1 MPDMKQMISEVF
13 AENGIRIEPGDP
25 LFALVTM
32 NRMVFEESA
41 QRYYESNQ
49 QLIAEFNESM
59 KKAEMRAGSMLAKMV
74 KESAEKMREG
84 LQGDIHIAGLKATRI
99 RTRGERGPPSSCDC
113 TLGLRWV
120 SGCRSD
126 IRLRRLVWTL
136 FPLVGT
142 AGNFSRAVRRGG
154 PHAGTQRCL
163 CDHLLSSV
171 TRFVKELPH
180 ERANTCRYQ

>member
-59 KKAEMRAGSMLAKMV
+59 KSAEMRAGSMLAKMV

-84 LQGDIHIAGLKATRI
+84 LQGDIQLAGMRASEYVYRVNEAHRRPAVI
-99 RTRGERGPPSSCDC
+99 
-113 TLGLRWV
+113 RWV
-120 SGCRSD
+120 SVG
-126 IRLRRLVWTL
+126 LV
-136 FPLVGT
+136 
-142 AGNFSRAVRRGG
+142 AAVVMFASGVWFA
-154 PHAGTQRCL
+154 PCFH
-163 CDHLLSSV
+163 
-171 TRFVKELPH
+171 
-180 ERANTCRYQ
+180 